1 MEFKENI
8 EATGYILYQ
17 CFILPL
23 LLLDILVT
31 LRENFILKQ
40 GFFFACV
47 MYDIEIQYKKC
58 KSKLSRVNKK
68 F

>member
-1 MEFKENI
+1 MDIPVMEFKGNI
-8 EATGYILYQ
+8 EATRYILYQ

-47 MYDIEIQYKKC
+47 MLILRFNIKNANRNC
-58 KSKLSRVNKK
+58 RG
-68 F
+68 